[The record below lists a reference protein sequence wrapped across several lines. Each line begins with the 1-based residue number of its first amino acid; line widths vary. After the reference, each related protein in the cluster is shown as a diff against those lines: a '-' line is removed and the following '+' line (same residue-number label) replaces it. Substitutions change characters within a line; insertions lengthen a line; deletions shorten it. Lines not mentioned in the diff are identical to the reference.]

1 MRREIE
7 LATPYAFFAAKDDG
21 FEPLPFAASSW
32 SPKMVNGPAICG
44 LLARALEQQHCAPG
58 FTPARLTVDLF
69 RPTLRKPVTV
79 VTELV
84 RDGRRIRVADAA
96 LMQDGEAVARASAV
110 FLKRSAQ
117 PPGELWTRAESPQP
131 PLVPIADGPTTPM
144 WNSDGSAD
152 GWSSRISEHQNNGR
166 KRMWQAPLS
175 VVEGEPPSAFA
186 AAAMIGEST
195 SLMTNWGTA
204 GIGFINADLTL
215 ALARPVIGLEIGVE
229 ADSHISA
236 DGIAVGSATLFDRS
250 GSFGTCVVT
259 ALSNADRQVDFAN
272 GDPLR
277 RVGIR

>member
-1 MRREIE
+1 MT
-7 LATPYAFFAAKDDG
+7 TPYAFFAASEGG

-32 SPKMVNGPAICG
+32 SANMVNGPAICG
-44 LLARALEQQHCAPG
+44 LLARALERQHCAAG

-69 RPTLRKPVTV
+69 RPTLTKPVTV

-96 LMQDGEAVARASAV
+96 LIQDGVDVARASAV
-110 FLKRSAQ
+110 FLKRSQQ
-117 PPGELWTRAESPQP
+117 PPGELWTRTESPQP
-131 PLVPIADGPTTPM
+131 PPVPIADGPTAPM
-144 WNSDGSAD
+144 WNSDGTAD
-152 GWSSRISEHQNNGR
+152 GWSSRIGEHQNNGR

-215 ALARPVIGLEIGVE
+215 ALSRPVIGLEIGVQ

-236 DGIAVGSATLFDRS
+236 DGIAVGSATLFDRT

-259 ALSNADRQVDFAN
+259 ALANADRQVDFAN
-272 GDPLR
+272 GDPR
-277 RVGIR
+277 QRVYIQ

>member
-1 MRREIE
+1 MT
-7 LATPYAFFAAKDDG
+7 TPYAFFAATEDG

-32 SPKMVNGPAICG
+32 SPNMVNGPAICG
-44 LLARALEQQHCAPG
+44 LLARALEQQHCAPE

-69 RPTLRKPVTV
+69 RPTLAKPVTV

-84 RDGRRIRVADAA
+84 REGRRIRVADAA
-96 LMQDGEAVARASAV
+96 LMQDGVDVARASVV
-110 FLKRSAQ
+110 FLKRSQQ

-131 PLVPIADGPTTPM
+131 PPVPIADGPTAPM
-144 WNSDGSAD
+144 WNSDGTAD
-152 GWSSRISEHQNNGR
+152 GWSTRIGEHQNSGR

-272 GDPLR
+272 GDPR
-277 RVGIR
+277 QRVYVQ